1 MSQLQQISLKINPE
15 LITKI
20 NAISPNENL
29 SDFIRKAVEN
39 ELNNLNNSIKFEE
52 VKQEKTEQN
61 ISKIQ
66 KILDEVKLNNME
78 AKLND
83 MDTKLQVLNFEILRI
98 FELNK
103 VIYRRTTMSANY
115 AFNILANVKSE
126 EFAMNENSVWGDIV
140 IKNYKIILLFFY
152 TDAIYK

>member
-1 MSQLQQISLKINPE
+1 MSTNLQLISLNIDKDLLANIKNLSSE
-15 LITKI
+15 
-20 NAISPNENL
+20 ISM
-29 SDFIRKAVEN
+29 SDFIRRAVEN

-66 KILDEVKLNNME
+66 KILDEVKLKNME

-83 MDTKLQVLNFEILRI
+83 METKLQVLNFEILRI

-126 EFAMNENSVWGDIV
+126 EFAMNENTVWGDIV
-140 IKNYKIILLFFY
+140 VKELEKY
-152 TDAIYK
+152 

>member
-1 MSQLQQISLKINPE
+1 MKGKYQMSTNLQLISLNIDKDLLANIKNLSSE
-15 LITKI
+15 
-20 NAISPNENL
+20 ISM
-29 SDFIRKAVEN
+29 SDFIRRAVEN

-66 KILDEVKLNNME
+66 KILDEVKLKNME

-83 MDTKLQVLNFEILRI
+83 METKLQVLNFEILRI

-126 EFAMNENSVWGDIV
+126 EFAMNENTVWGDIV
-140 IKNYKIILLFFY
+140 VKELEKY
-152 TDAIYK
+152 

>member
-1 MSQLQQISLKINPE
+1 MEETQVICTRLETVLIEKIKQHPE
-15 LITKI
+15 IK
-20 NAISPNENL
+20 NL
-29 SDFIRKAVEN
+29 SDFIKQAIKN
-39 ELNNLNNSIKFEE
+39 EFNNLNNSIKFEE

-66 KILDEVKLNNME
+66 KILDEVKLKNME
-78 AKLND
+78 SKLND
-83 MDTKLQVLNFEILRI
+83 METKLQVLNFEILRI

-126 EFAMNENSVWGDIV
+126 EFAMNENTVWGDIV
-140 IKNYKIILLFFY
+140 VKELEKY
-152 TDAIYK
+152 

>member
-1 MSQLQQISLKINPE
+1 MENISNERHIRLRIKE
-15 LITKI
+15 DLITKI

-66 KILDEVKLNNME
+66 KILDEVKLKNME
-78 AKLND
+78 SKLND
-83 MDTKLQVLNFEILRI
+83 IETKLQVLNFEILKVL
-98 FELNK
+98 ELNK
-103 VIYRRTTMSANY
+103 VIYRRTTMATDYS
-115 AFNILANVKSE
+115 FKLLSHIISD
-126 EFAMNENSVWGDIV
+126 EFAHTENKKWIDIV
-140 IKNYKIILLFFY
+140 AKELENY
-152 TDAIYK
+152 